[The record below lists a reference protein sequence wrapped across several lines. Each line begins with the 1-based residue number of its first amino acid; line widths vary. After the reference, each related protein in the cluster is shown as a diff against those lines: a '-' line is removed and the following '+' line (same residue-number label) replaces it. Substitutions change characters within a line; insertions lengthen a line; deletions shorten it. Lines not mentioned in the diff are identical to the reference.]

1 MWRKLLRFHPRKVS
15 PFFYGP
21 EGKIAGKLLLST
33 FSCKA
38 DGECVAQDVTKSVSG
53 FLRASNRRFEIVEQ
67 GKIAPVHFHSWQNSK

>member
-38 DGECVAQDVTKSVSG
+38 DGELG
-53 FLRASNRRFEIVEQ
+53 FAIPGPGNR
-67 GKIAPVHFHSWQNSK
+67 